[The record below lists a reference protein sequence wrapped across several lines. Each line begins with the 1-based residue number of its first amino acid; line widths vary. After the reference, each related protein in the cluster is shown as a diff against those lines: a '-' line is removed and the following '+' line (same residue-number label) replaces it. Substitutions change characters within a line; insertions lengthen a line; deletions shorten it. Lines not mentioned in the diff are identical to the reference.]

1 MGKTK
6 KTTMKFQNLIFA
18 LILLISFSYQSKF
31 QERFLNEE
39 EAHERSEEEDQS
51 YEEDQDEGYTRRGYT
66 NPRYVI
72 NFEKLFP
79 GLNLRQIRAVVNIVR
94 MADGNKKMFKDLES
108 QLESKEKEAKW
119 FALRSGSGHIEY

>member
-39 EAHERSEEEDQS
+39 EAHERSEEEFQS
-51 YEEDQDEGYTRRGYT
+51 VEENEAEEETKRSRSEMDRHFFKRH
-66 NPRYVI
+66 
-72 NFEKLFP
+72 FP
-79 GLNLRQIRAVVNIVR
+79 G
-94 MADGNKKMFKDLES
+94 FSTS
-108 QLESKEKEAKW
+108 QLKSIIELNEFLSYRSKDQIKGILAHW
-119 FALRSGSGHIEY
+119 

>member
-1 MGKTK
+1 MG
-6 KTTMKFQNLIFA
+6 
-18 LILLISFSYQSKF
+18 ILLISFSYQSKF

-39 EAHERSEEEDQS
+39 EAHSM
-51 YEEDQDEGYTRRGYT
+51 EEDQDEGYTRRGYSNT
-66 NPRYVI
+66 RYV
-72 NFEKLFP
+72 FDFQKQFP

-119 FALRSGSGHIEY
+119 RALRSGSGHIEY